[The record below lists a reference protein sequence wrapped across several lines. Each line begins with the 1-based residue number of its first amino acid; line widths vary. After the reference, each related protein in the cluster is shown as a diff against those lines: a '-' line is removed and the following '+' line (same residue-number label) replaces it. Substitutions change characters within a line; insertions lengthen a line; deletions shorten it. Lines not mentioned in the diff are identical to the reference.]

1 MSLNMELKK
10 TIDQISKDRGIERA
24 TLIETLEEAV
34 RSSVSKK
41 FGDTL
46 DIEVSFNEDEGRIE
60 VYQFKVVV
68 EEVEDEQTEI
78 ALEDAKQHDPGVTLE
93 DEVGFKLEVKDLGR
107 IAAQSAKQVIIQRMR
122 DAEQKIIYEEYKNR
136 TGEIIS
142 GNVQRRDRTGWVI
155 NLGRTDALLPREEQ
169 IPGERFHRN
178 DRVQGFI
185 IDVRQEGRGPQ
196 IIISRSHPDYLK
208 ALFHQEVPEISD
220 GIVQIMGAARD
231 PGKRAKLAVISRE
244 NEVDPVGACVGVRGS
259 RIHNIVQE
267 LRGERVDIVVWH
279 PDIASYAVNA
289 LSPARVSRIFV
300 DEDEKTLEVIVP
312 DDQLT
317 PAIGK
322 KGQNVKL
329 ASKLLGW
336 RIDVLTE
343 SRYLDANTNKQQMTQ
358 LASATELPVDNFTQA
373 GFDCLESIVEAEPE
387 ALEQIE
393 GMTEEKM
400 ASLKAAVNLLQMEQD
415 TRDVET
421 EEE

>member
-1 MSLNMELKK
+1 MNINMELKK
-10 TIDQISKDRGIERA
+10 TIDQISKDRGINRE

-34 RSSVSKK
+34 RSSVNKK
-41 FGDTL
+41 FGDAL
-46 DIEVSFNEDEGRIE
+46 DIEVNFNEDEGKIE
-60 VYQFKVVV
+60 VYQFKLVVDKV
-68 EEVEDEQTEI
+68 VDEQTEI
-78 ALEDAKQHDPGVTLE
+78 LLKDAKEYNPDVHLE

-136 TGEIIS
+136 KGEIIS
-142 GNVQRRDRTGWVI
+142 GNVQRRDRSGWVI

-169 IPGERFHRN
+169 IPTERFHRN
-178 DRVQGFI
+178 DRVQGLI
-185 IDVRQEGRGPQ
+185 IDVREEGRGPQ

-208 ALFHQEVPEISD
+208 ALFEQEVPEISD
-220 GIVQIMGAARD
+220 GIIHIMGAARD
-231 PGKRAKLAVISRE
+231 PGRRAKLAVISKE

-267 LRGERVDIVVWH
+267 LRGERIDIVVWH

-300 DEDEKTLEVIVP
+300 DEDEKTLEIIVP

-343 SRYLDANTNKQQMTQ
+343 SRYADVSANKQHLLQ
-358 LASATELPVDNFTQA
+358 LAEATEIPLENFIKA
-373 GFDCLESIVEAEPE
+373 GFDSPASLIEAEEE
-387 ALEQIE
+387 ALLQIK
-393 GMTEEKM
+393 GMNTKKQE
-400 ASLKAAVNLLQMEQD
+400 ALRVALNLLQIDKTQE
-415 TRDVET
+415 EKT

>member
-10 TIDQISKDRGIERA
+10 TIDQISRDRGIDREA
-24 TLIETLEEAV
+24 LIETLEEAV
-34 RSSVSKK
+34 RSSVNKK

-46 DIEVSFNEDEGRIE
+46 DIEVNFNEDEGKIE
-60 VYQFKVVV
+60 VYQFKLVVDK
-68 EEVEDEQTEI
+68 VEDEQTEI
-78 ALEDAKQHDPGVTLE
+78 ALEDAKEYNPEVHLE

-136 TGEIIS
+136 KGEIIS
-142 GNVQRRDRTGWVI
+142 GNVQRRDRSGWVI

-169 IPGERFHRN
+169 IPAERFHRG
-178 DRVQGFI
+178 DRVQGLI
-185 IDVRQEGRGPQ
+185 IDVREEGRGPQ

-208 ALFHQEVPEISD
+208 ALFEQEVPEIAD
-220 GIVQIMGAARD
+220 GIIHIMGAARD
-231 PGKRAKLAVISRE
+231 PGRRAKLAVISKE

-267 LRGERVDIVVWH
+267 LRGERIDIVVWH

-300 DEDEKTLEVIVP
+300 DEEEKTLEVIVP

-343 SRYLDANTNKQQMTQ
+343 SRYADVSVSKQQLSQ
-358 LASATELPVDNFTQA
+358 LSEATEISIENFIKA
-373 GFDCLESIVEAEPE
+373 GFDSPAALADAEEE
-387 ALEQIE
+387 ALLQIE
-393 GMTEEKM
+393 GMNQEKQE
-400 ASLKAAVNLLQMEQD
+400 ALQAALNSLQIDKAQE
-415 TRDVET
+415 ET
-421 EEE
+421 EK